1 MPIPDRICFGHEI
14 NQNIDSNI
22 PFVVVHC
29 ISTRRAFVDV
39 LFENCAVRFVRRR
52 SSTAF
57 AGIVKAAAATAE
69 KDATAANGAAPPPA
83 AGPAGAPAPVAA
95 VVAIEVTGDL
105 PTAHEV

>member
-1 MPIPDRICFGHEI
+1 MIRRI
-14 NQNIDSNI
+14 S
-22 PFVVVHC
+22 P
-29 ISTRRAFVDV
+29 RRAFVDV

-69 KDATAANGAAPPPA
+69 KDAAANGAAPPAA
-83 AGPAGAPAPVAA
+83 AGPAGPPAPVAA